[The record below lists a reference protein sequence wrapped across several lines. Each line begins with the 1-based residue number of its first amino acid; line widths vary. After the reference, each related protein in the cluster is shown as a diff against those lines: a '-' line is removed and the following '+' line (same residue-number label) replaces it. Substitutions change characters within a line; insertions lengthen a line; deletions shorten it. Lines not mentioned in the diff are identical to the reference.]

1 MIDVEVMSQLV
12 GSLVQRSTYQS
23 ILRAVRL
30 TAVSHTLALIRGSTR
45 RTFRHLTER
54 RVNHYAVAF
63 DRARGVG
70 PRCQANGDPLS
81 DSSADA
87 GGQISDFG
95 VATHAETL
103 RMVNS
108 YTVLRSIE
116 RARISPRRE
125 RFRMNQPIPPRAT
138 ANQCKPL
145 RAMRIMLLSQF
156 GRPEM
161 QTISP
166 NFSTGWVY
174 LDDSDVYQCIQRIPL
189 RLRKVRYIVI

>member
-1 MIDVEVMSQLV
+1 MSQLV
-12 GSLVQRSTYQS
+12 ASLVQRSTYQS

-54 RVNHYAVAF
+54 RVNHYALAF

-125 RFRMNQPIPPRAT
+125 RFRMNQPIPSSRHGESMQTSSGNVHHAPLPVRSARN
-138 ANQCKPL
+138 ANNF
-145 RAMRIMLLSQF
+145 SQF
-156 GRPEM
+156 FHRVG
-161 QTISP
+161 IS
-166 NFSTGWVY
+166 
-174 LDDSDVYQCIQRIPL
+174 R
-189 RLRKVRYIVI
+189 R